1 MILTIVFFFL
11 FFLQRLYRLRIRK
24 SSECAKLTGEED
36 FELKLMMEDLKR
48 SIKKTENYQNEIERA
63 LVSFQSELS
72 RYLKR
77 ECLVAAAIT
86 AAVAVTGAGAAYGKQ
101 C

>member
-1 MILTIVFFFL
+1 MC
-11 FFLQRLYRLRIRK
+11 K
-24 SSECAKLTGEED
+24 KKLTGEED
-36 FELKLMMEDLKR
+36 SELKLMMEDLRR
-48 SIKKTENYQNEIERA
+48 SIEETENYQNEIERA

-77 ECLVAAAIT
+77 ECFLAAAIT

-101 C
+101 CYVKTRGTEIN